1 MKQPRISAER
11 AKCGS
16 GAQSAFQLFGQPG
29 SMVHHGQSDPEAHG
43 DQHAARGAWPQVS
56 SNAGGSD
63 GGKGTVGSR
72 GGGGKGGE
80 ETLIRCV
87 HALCA
92 ARAGREKEAPAPF
105 PENTA
110 SSCCFQG
117 HAVGQRA
124 QAPAFACCPGG
135 GLFSRVKLFLWY
147 NSAEK

>member
-1 MKQPRISAER
+1 MGISTRLGGPGRRSAATRAE
-11 AKCGS
+11 AT
-16 GAQSAFQLFGQPG
+16 
-29 SMVHHGQSDPEAHG
+29 
-43 DQHAARGAWPQVS
+43 
-56 SNAGGSD
+56 AGRERWGP
-63 GGKGTVGSR
+63 
-72 GGGGKGGE
+72 GGGRGE

-92 ARAGREKEAPAPF
+92 AHAGGEKEAPAPF

-110 SSCCFQG
+110 SSCRFQG

-135 GLFSRVKLFLWY
+135 SLFSRVKLFLWY